1 MATSAT
7 ATFQIEDWDED
18 DIMET
23 DDGARV
29 THAKVSRSFEG
40 DIEGTGTVE
49 WLMGYDEDGSA
60 TFVGIERIVGSIGG
74 RTGTVVLRH
83 VGAFDGQVAKADLL
97 VVPGSGTGELRGVRG
112 EGSFEAGLGPD
123 GVRSISLDVDA

>member
-7 ATFQIEDWDED
+7 ATFQIEGWDED
-18 DIMET
+18 DIMQT

-29 THAKVSRSFEG
+29 TRAKVSRSFEG

>member
-7 ATFQIEDWDED
+7 ATFQIEGWDED

-23 DDGARV
+23 GDGAKV
-29 THAKVSRSFEG
+29 TRAKVSRSFEG
-40 DIEGTGTVE
+40 DIEGAGTVE

-97 VVPGSGTGELRGVRG
+97 VVPGSGTGELRGIRG

-123 GVRSISLDVDA
+123 GVRSISLDVEA

>member
-7 ATFQIEDWDED
+7 ATFQIEGWDED

-23 DDGARV
+23 DDGAKV
-29 THAKVSRSFEG
+29 TRAKVSRSFEG
-40 DIEGTGTVE
+40 DIEGASTVE
-49 WLMGYDEDGSA
+49 WLMAYDEDGSA

-97 VVPGSGTGELRGVRG
+97 VVSGSGTGELRGVRG

-123 GVRSISLDVDA
+123 GVRSISLDVEA

>member
-7 ATFQIEDWDED
+7 ATFQIEGWDED

-23 DDGARV
+23 DDGAKV
-29 THAKVSRSFEG
+29 TRAKVSRSFEG
-40 DIEGTGTVE
+40 DIEGAGTVE
-49 WLMGYDEDGSA
+49 WLMAYDEDGSA

>member
-7 ATFQIEDWDED
+7 ATFQIEGWDED

-23 DDGARV
+23 DDGAKV
-29 THAKVSRSFEG
+29 TRAKVSRSFEG
-40 DIEGTGTVE
+40 DIEGAGTVE
-49 WLMGYDEDGSA
+49 WLMAYDEDGSA

-123 GVRSISLDVDA
+123 GVRSISLDVEA

>member
-7 ATFQIEDWDED
+7 ATFQIEGWDED
-18 DIMET
+18 EIMET
-23 DDGARV
+23 DDGAKV
-29 THAKVSRSFEG
+29 TRAKVSRSFEG
-40 DIEGTGTVE
+40 DIEGAGTVE
-49 WLMGYDEDGSA
+49 WLMAYDEDGSA

>member
-7 ATFQIEDWDED
+7 ATFQIEGWDED

-23 DDGARV
+23 DDGAKV
-29 THAKVSRSFEG
+29 TRAKVSRSFEG
-40 DIEGTGTVE
+40 DIEGAGTVE
-49 WLMGYDEDGSA
+49 WLMAYDEDGSA

-97 VVPGSGTGELRGVRG
+97 VVSGSGTGELRGVRG

-123 GVRSISLDVDA
+123 GVRSISLDVEA

>member
-7 ATFQIEDWDED
+7 ATFQIEGWDED

-23 DDGARV
+23 DDGAKV
-29 THAKVSRSFEG
+29 TRAKVSRSFEG
-40 DIEGTGTVE
+40 DIEGAGTVE
-49 WLMGYDEDGSA
+49 WLMAYDEDGSA

-123 GVRSISLDVDA
+123 GVRSISLDVNA

>member
-23 DDGARV
+23 DDGAKV
-29 THAKVSRSFEG
+29 TRAKVSRSFEG
-40 DIEGTGTVE
+40 DIEGAGTVE
-49 WLMGYDEDGSA
+49 WLMAYDEDGSA

>member
-1 MATSAT
+1 MTTYAT
-7 ATFQIEDWDED
+7 ATFQIEGWDED

-23 DDGARV
+23 DDSARV
-29 THAKVSRSFEG
+29 TRAKVSRSFEG

-74 RTGTVVLRH
+74 KAGTVVLRH
-83 VGAFDGQVAKADLL
+83 VGVFDGQVAKADLL
-97 VVPGSGTGELRGVRG
+97 VVSGSGTGELRGVRG
-112 EGSFEAGLGPD
+112 EGSFEAGFGPE
-123 GVRSISLDVDA
+123 GVRSISLEVEA

>member
-7 ATFQIEDWDED
+7 ATFQIEGWDED

-29 THAKVSRSFEG
+29 TRAKVSRSFEG
-40 DIEGTGTVE
+40 DIEGAGTVE
-49 WLMGYDEDGSA
+49 WLMAYDEDGSA